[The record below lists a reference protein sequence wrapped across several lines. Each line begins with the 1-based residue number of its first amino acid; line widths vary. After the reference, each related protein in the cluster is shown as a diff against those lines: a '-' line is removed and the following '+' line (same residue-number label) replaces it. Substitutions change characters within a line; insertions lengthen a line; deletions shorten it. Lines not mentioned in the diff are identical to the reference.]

1 MVKSMINYLDL
12 LLCGKTNLVIDVYRN
27 RQFGNPHSINTNW
40 ECIKSYQHIKQLE
53 KTYLIFDIDK
63 IDTDKVNLLFNND
76 FLTPNFYIYEYSPRK
91 CCYTL
96 QAFVLLDKSFNPDT
110 IKQKYRNL
118 CKLFG
123 ADIQYQIKT
132 GIHKN
137 PMFNQSLVIDE
148 FNIKIPNC
156 NHTGYLHS
164 RRHNFNVV
172 YENFKHFGYLTEI
185 EEMQIYDV
193 DNNELLTALFE
204 IGDKIKVD
212 LSSYYSSS
220 KPKNKKPGK
229 VGTRNITLF
238 EETRLIAYSMADQS
252 LDTILHI
259 ANRIN
264 NKFSN
269 PLKAAEVKKTA
280 VSIHKFIIEKFA
292 KTKGDPFS
300 DHQRI
305 VSAQTR
311 GAAAR
316 QKIIDGMIQ
325 LLDQNKKITISAIN
339 KITQSD
345 KRTIAKYFTECEKIA
360 QLHTRKTKKV
370 AQKNNNHDYKML
382 LPKIPPELMPNFN
395 TECDFIFN
403 SKINTS

>member
-1 MVKSMINYLDL
+1 M
-12 LLCGKTNLVIDVYRN
+12 
-27 RQFGNPHSINTNW
+27 
-40 ECIKSYQHIKQLE
+40 
-53 KTYLIFDIDK
+53 
-63 IDTDKVNLLFNND
+63 
-76 FLTPNFYIYEYSPRK
+76 
-91 CCYTL
+91 
-96 QAFVLLDKSFNPDT
+96 
-110 IKQKYRNL
+110 
-118 CKLFG
+118 
-123 ADIQYQIKT
+123 
-132 GIHKN
+132 
-137 PMFNQSLVIDE
+137 
-148 FNIKIPNC
+148 
-156 NHTGYLHS
+156 
-164 RRHNFNVV
+164 
-172 YENFKHFGYLTEI
+172 
-185 EEMQIYDV
+185 
-193 DNNELLTALFE
+193 
-204 IGDKIKVD
+204 
-212 LSSYYSSS
+212 
-220 KPKNKKPGK
+220 
-229 VGTRNITLF
+229 
-238 EETRLIAYSMADQS
+238 AYSMTDQS

-259 ANRIN
+259 ANKIN

-269 PLKAAEVKKTA
+269 PLKASEVKKTA

-325 LLDQNKKITISAIN
+325 LLDNNKKITISAIN

-360 QLHTRKTKKV
+360 QLHATKTKKV

-382 LPKIPPELMPNFN
+382 LPRIPPELMPNFN